1 MLKDRILFVG
11 IGQCGNNLV
20 KQMED
25 LDYNVFYINTS
36 YDDLKPLDTDGS
48 KVYHIPNAKGCAK
61 DRDKALNYAVG
72 YWNDMANAIDS
83 KFPTFDI
90 VYFVYSLG
98 GGTGGGI
105 SNILLDVISSK
116 NPNKF
121 YNVISVLPKDKESI
135 LVHSNARESLKQLVE
150 LEDKIYSIHLLDNN
164 KSNEDDF
171 SDINEEF
178 AMLFD
183 RFISFNE
190 TSVKGNIDEE
200 ELEKLAT
207 DSGISI
213 IIEFDHEDFKQGLAE
228 AINNSIY
235 ADWNTNCNYLGVI
248 LKDNN
253 SKDKCLDII
262 EDNFGI
268 PLADFTTFS
277 NDSNLIIATGIEFND
292 SLTRKLGKLAKRKL
306 QRKQELEAERL
317 DDEEIEDDF
326 DEEIN
331 IKEIIQP
338 KTNKKKDKNSN
349 KNNRKKVSLS
359 ELDSII
365 EKYRN
370 K

>member
-36 YDDLKPLDTDGS
+36 YDDLKPLDADGS

-61 DRDKALNYAVG
+61 DREKALKYAVG
-72 YWNDMANAIDS
+72 YWNDMANAIDT

-105 SNILLDVISSK
+105 SNILLDVITSK
-116 NPNKF
+116 NPNKS

-135 LVHSNARESLKQLVE
+135 LVQSNARESLKQLIE
-150 LEDKIYSIHLLDNN
+150 LEDKLCSIHLLDNN
-164 KSNEDDF
+164 KSIRDDF

-183 RFISFNE
+183 RFIGFNE
-190 TSVKGNIDEE
+190 TSIKGNIDEE

-207 DSGISI
+207 DNGISVI
-213 IIEFDHEDFKQGLAE
+213 VEFDHEDFKQGLAE
-228 AINNSIY
+228 AINESIY
-235 ADWNTNCNYLGVI
+235 ANWNSSCNYLGVI

-253 SKDKCLDII
+253 NKDECLDIV
-262 EDNFGI
+262 EDNFGV

-277 NDSNLIIATGIEFND
+277 NESNLIVATGIEFNS
-292 SLTRKLGKLAKRKL
+292 SLTRKLGKLAKSKL
-306 QRKQELEAERL
+306 IKKQELESERL
-317 DDEEIEDDF
+317 EDENDEDDS
-326 DEEIN
+326 DEDLDISS
-331 IKEIIQP
+331 IIQP
-338 KTNKKKDKNSN
+338 KANKRNTKSTGRNG
-349 KNNRKKVSLS
+349 RKKVSLS